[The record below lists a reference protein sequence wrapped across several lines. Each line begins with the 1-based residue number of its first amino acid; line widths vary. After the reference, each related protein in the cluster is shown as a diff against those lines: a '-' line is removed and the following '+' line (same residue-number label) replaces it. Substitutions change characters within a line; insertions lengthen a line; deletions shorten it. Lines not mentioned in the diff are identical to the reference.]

1 MSAIKPS
8 SLRDL
13 KARVNLLEVVSRAVT
28 VRKVGSRFRGLC
40 PFHQEKTPSFYV
52 NPDNGFYKCFGCGK
66 AGDAITFVRETE
78 GLTFIEAVE
87 TLAKRFGVTLEY
99 EEGTGPSR
107 EERSLRQELFDL
119 HELAAEHFH
128 QVFKGR
134 DAAGEFMRAY
144 WTGKRRFPLELA
156 EEFKIGAADEHGSE
170 LAAVLMKKKFSEDA
184 LRQCGLFFAPREGGP
199 LMLGSLRHRFRGRLM
214 IPIRDHQ
221 GRVVAF
227 TARQTELTPGDDP
240 AREAKYVNS
249 PETPIFT
256 KGNLLFNLDRA
267 RANVGDGRPFIM
279 VEGQLDALRCWHV
292 GLKTTIAPQG
302 TAITDTQLGLLRRYH
317 PQIECFLD
325 GDSAGQKA
333 AMRLL
338 PLALRAGLE
347 VKFLVL
353 RQGEDPDSLFRDRGL
368 PAYDEIR
375 GQALSAMTF
384 ACQSL
389 LPAPGT
395 ATPEQKSRA
404 AQALFEIVVQSDFE
418 VARMEFLA
426 ECAGHLRLPVASLHR
441 DFGVFVGRQVRPGA
455 SAASTGS
462 PSAAPAAAAVRPAEH
477 DLLLLCLHFEVLGNP
492 LAHELLARDWI
503 DTNQLSGRI
512 LWRFLTE
519 FEQGTWPGRDHLDDL
534 LETSEEKALVAT
546 LLFEAPEID
555 DPRKVAN
562 EGLRRLQTRALEPRL
577 RQIELEIA
585 AKQTDVAA
593 DLLSLLKSRAEC
605 QRQLRQPPTLPG
617 VG

>member
-1 MSAIKPS
+1 
-8 SLRDL
+8 
-13 KARVNLLEVVSRAVT
+13 
-28 VRKVGSRFRGLC
+28 LC

-87 TLAKRFGVTLEY
+87 TLAKRFGVPLEY

-128 QVFKGR
+128 QVFRG
-134 DAAGEFMRAY
+134 ASPAGEFMRAY
-144 WTGKRRFPLELA
+144 WTGKRRFPIELA
-156 EEFKIGAADEHGSE
+156 EEFKIGAADERGSE
-170 LAAVLMKKKFSEDA
+170 LADLLLKRKFSEDA

-221 GRVVAF
+221 GRVAAF
-227 TARQTELTPGDDP
+227 TARQTELTPADDP
-240 AREAKYVNS
+240 AHEAKYVNS

-267 RANVGDGRPFIM
+267 RANVGEGKPFVM

-292 GLKTTIAPQG
+292 GLKTTVAPQG
-302 TAITDTQLGLLRRYH
+302 TAITDTQLGLLRRYN

-353 RQGEDPDSLFRDRGL
+353 QPGEDPDSLFRDRGIV
-368 PAYDEIR
+368 AYEEIR
-375 GQALSAMTF
+375 SNAQSAMAF
-384 ACQSL
+384 ACQTL
-389 LPAPGT
+389 LSDPAT
-395 ATPEQKSRA
+395 ASPELKSRA
-404 AQALFEIVVQSDFE
+404 AQSIFEMVGQSEFE
-418 VARMEFLA
+418 VARTGFLA
-426 ECAGHLRLPVASLHR
+426 ECAAYMHLPALSLQR
-441 DFGVFVGRQVRPGA
+441 DFAAFTRRLSRGGA
-455 SAASTGS
+455 PAS
-462 PSAAPAAAAVRPAEH
+462 PINPNAAPSPTARSNRPPED
-477 DLLLLCLHFEVLGNP
+477 DLLLLCLHFESLGKP
-492 LAHELLARDWI
+492 MAQALLANDWI
-503 DTNQLSGRI
+503 DSALPSGRI

-519 FEQGTWPGRDHLDDL
+519 FEHDMWPGRDHLDEL
-534 LETSEEKALVAT
+534 LETPEEKALVAS
-546 LLFEAPEID
+546 LLFEAPNID
-555 DPRKVAN
+555 DPRKAAN
-562 EGLRRLQTRALEPRL
+562 EGLRKLQTRAIEPKL

-585 AKQTDVAA
+585 AKQKDVDTAA
-593 DLLSLLKSRAEC
+593 LSLLWKERSEY
-605 QRQLRQPPTLPG
+605 QRLLRQPPVLAAAG
-617 VG
+617 